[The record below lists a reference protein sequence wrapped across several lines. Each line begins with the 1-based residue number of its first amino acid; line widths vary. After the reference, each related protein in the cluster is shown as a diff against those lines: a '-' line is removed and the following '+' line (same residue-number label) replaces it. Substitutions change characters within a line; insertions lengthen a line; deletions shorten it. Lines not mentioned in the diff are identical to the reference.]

1 MKPIVWSSFRV
12 AIMAS
17 STKGL
22 AQESDSMV
30 MVLLRV
36 TSTDEDGLDG
46 FSLADSSM
54 QEVKTTDVII
64 NKGLS
69 FLIF

>member
-1 MKPIVWSSFRV
+1 
-12 AIMAS
+12 MAS